1 MRRPLISVLFLYAAG
16 ILLGDQWPVPL
27 TWLFLPAFLALP
39 CCLCQGRLGSVMLGC
54 LLVLMGWIN
63 HARHTGVHSSHD
75 LRALF
80 PGEACLI
87 TLRGRLHTAAVAHA
101 PESGVERV
109 RSLATLDSTA
119 CRTDQDWMPASGRV
133 LVITQ
138 GQPAHDYSPGRE
150 VEIMGVL
157 RPPRGAATEG
167 GFDSRALLARRG
179 IYYELDVGTVDDW
192 VLVEQGTRISWPPIA
207 MSFRSWAQKVL
218 AQGLPAED
226 DALHLTW
233 AMVLGWRTAFTDEIA
248 EPFRHAGTMHV
259 FAISGLHIGM
269 IALILVSFCRVL
281 QVPRAGCIVIVVPL
295 LWFYTAATGWQS
307 SAVRATIM
315 TSIVVAGWSLAR
327 PVDLL
332 NSLSGAALV
341 ILMWDPQQL
350 FQAGFQL
357 SFSVVLSIGLLL
369 PPLGQCRDRL
379 LRYDPLLPSDLRL
392 PWQRRVNTACRHVLT
407 SLAISLAAWLGSIPW
422 MAWYFQIFTPITL
435 VANLVMVP
443 LAAGV
448 LASSLI
454 SLAFGAWWVALSGV
468 FNHSAWLWMTL
479 MARSSEFAAA
489 LPGAWFHVPAPPAI
503 AMVAYYLLLV
513 GTATGWLFRPRR
525 VAAAG
530 SLLLVAVLI
539 ALAQSHRQRQDFR
552 ITVLALR
559 GGDSLLFEGN
569 QVHPN
574 MLIDTGDAS
583 AAQFTVSPFLRT
595 RGIRRVSQLLF
606 THGDVRHIGG
616 GSMVLDHFEVE
627 TVITSVVRFR
637 SPYYREL
644 VRRLETDPDRWQ
656 RVARGA
662 WLGPWEV
669 LHPAADDRFSRA
681 DDNVVVLRGTFHG
694 IRVLLCSDLGRIGQR
709 TLAERESNLHADLLV
724 AGMPAP
730 DEPLGNLFLD
740 AIQPA
745 LIVIS
750 AGEYPASER
759 PTPALRER
767 LAARAIPVLFT
778 FDHGAITITL
788 RPAGWE
794 VQAMD
799 GRRLEGP
806 KIVSIP
812 SELGVARRARGN

>member
-1 MRRPLISVLFLYAAG
+1 MRRPLISVVFFYAAG
-16 ILLGDQWPVPL
+16 IVLGDQWPVSL
-27 TWLFLPAFLALP
+27 TLLFLPAFLALP
-39 CCLCQGRLGSVMLGC
+39 FCLCQGRLGTACLGC

-63 HARHTGVHSSHD
+63 QVRHTGVHSPHD
-75 LRALF
+75 LRAQLRA
-80 PGEACLI
+80 EAYLV
-87 TLRGRLHTAAVAHA
+87 TLQGRLHTAPVAHA
-101 PESGVERV
+101 VEPHVKRI

-119 CRTDQDWMPASGRV
+119 YRTDQDWMPARGRV

-138 GQPAHDYSPGRE
+138 GQPKPDFFPGRE
-150 VEIMGVL
+150 VEIIGVL

-167 GFDSRALLARRG
+167 GYDSRALLARRG
-179 IYYELDVGTVDDW
+179 IYHELDVGSVDDW
-192 VLVEQGTRISWPPIA
+192 KLMEEGTSISRPPIA
-207 MSFRSWAQKVL
+207 ITFRSWAQRVL

-226 DALHLTW
+226 DALRLTW
-233 AMVLGWRTAFTDEIA
+233 AMVLGWKTALTDEVA
-248 EPFRHAGTMHV
+248 EPFRRAGTMHV

-269 IALILVSFCRVL
+269 IALILVSICRVV
-281 QVPRAGCIVIVVPL
+281 QVPRAACIVIVVPL

-332 NSLSGAALV
+332 NSLAGAALV
-341 ILMWDPQQL
+341 ILIWDPQQL

-369 PPLGQCRDRL
+369 PPLGRCRDRL
-379 LRYDPLLPSDLRL
+379 LRYDPLLPDDLRS
-392 PWQRRVNTACRHVLT
+392 PWHRRVNGACRHVLT

-435 VANLVMVP
+435 VANLVMIP

-448 LASSLI
+448 LASSLT
-454 SLAFGAWWVALSGV
+454 SLAFGAWWVALSGL
-468 FNHSAWLWMTL
+468 NHSAWLWMTL
-479 MARSSEFAAA
+479 MARTSELAAA
-489 LPGAWFHVPAPPAI
+489 LPGAWFHVPAPPAF
-503 AMVAYYLLLV
+503 ALVAYYLLLV
-513 GTATGWLFRPRR
+513 GMATGWLFRPRR
-525 VAAAG
+525 LAAAG
-530 SLLLVAVLI
+530 SLLLVAVMI
-539 ALAQSHRQRQDFR
+539 AVAQSHRQRHDLR
-552 ITVLALR
+552 ITVLGLR

-569 QVHPN
+569 HLYPE

-583 AAQFTVSPFLRT
+583 AAEFSVSPFLRT
-595 RGIRRVSQLLF
+595 RGIHRLPQLLF

-616 GSMVLDHFEVE
+616 GALILDDFEVE
-627 TVITSVVRFR
+627 TVITSAVRFR

-644 VRRLETDPDRWQ
+644 VRRLETDPDHWRQ
-656 RVARGA
+656 VGRGA

-669 LHPAADDRFSRA
+669 LHPAAADRFSRA
-681 DDNVVVLRGTFHG
+681 DDNVIVLRGTFHG

-709 TLAERESNLHADLLV
+709 TLAERESNLGADLLV
-724 AGMPAP
+724 AGMPGP

-750 AGEYPASER
+750 SGEYPASER
-759 PTPALRER
+759 PSPALRER

-778 FDHGAITITL
+778 LDHGAITITL
-788 RPAGWE
+788 RPDGWE
-794 VQAMD
+794 VQTMD
-799 GRRLEGP
+799 GRRHMGP

-812 SELGVARRARGN
+812 SELGVAPRARGN